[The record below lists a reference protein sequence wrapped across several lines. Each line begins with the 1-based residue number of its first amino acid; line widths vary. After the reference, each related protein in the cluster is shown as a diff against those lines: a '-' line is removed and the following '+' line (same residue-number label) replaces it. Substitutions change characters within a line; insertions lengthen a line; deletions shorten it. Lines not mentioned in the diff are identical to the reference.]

1 MFKVSR
7 QVEYAML
14 ALQHMKRI
22 EPGQVVPVRELC
34 RVQNIPFDVIS
45 RALQRLAKH
54 EIVHATR
61 GATGGYHIVG
71 DLTQISLYD
80 LVTIVDGAVE
90 VVPCLSGPG
99 RCKCGTLEDCD
110 IASPMVHLNA
120 RLIAFFKTIS
130 LLELL
135 EMAQQP
141 DHALLTAQA
150 QQS

>member
-7 QVEYAML
+7 QVEYALL
-14 ALQHMKRI
+14 ALKHMQRLD
-22 EPGQVVPVRELC
+22 PDQVVPVRELC
-34 RVQNIPFDVIS
+34 RVQRLPFDVIS

-54 EIVHATR
+54 DIVHATR

-71 DLTQISLYD
+71 DLHRLSLYD

-99 RCKCGTLEDCD
+99 RCKCGTLDNCD
-110 IASPMVHLNA
+110 IASPMVQLNA

-135 EMAQQP
+135 ETAQQP
-141 DHALLTAQA
+141 GHTLLTAQA
-150 QQS
+150 Q